1 MYCRIWYVDLL
12 LHFSGDIG
20 SPTVLS
26 SITCSSIRVKSGS
39 PSSIGFR
46 PPPDFRTLPSS
57 AARFPLP
64 RSSPIPFRMVGL
76 ERPLSS
82 TIRWI
87 PPRPSRS
94 ASRPTSQRRCASL
107 RVPRTFRN
115 KPLSCLSLAVLIRPE
130 SHKPF
135 HLVNVILRQPLSCL
149 INVAKLPVP
158 VGVGFP
164 LFVLPV

>member
-39 PSSIGFR
+39 PSSMGFR

-82 TIRWI
+82 PQSKRL
-87 PPRPSRS
+87 PSHQ
-94 ASRPTSQRRCASL
+94 PTPL
-107 RVPRTFRN
+107 RLVKSPQN
-115 KPLSCLSLAVLIRPE
+115 LPE
-130 SHKPF
+130 QA
-135 HLVNVILRQPLSCL
+135 L
-149 INVAKLPVP
+149 
-158 VGVGFP
+158 
-164 LFVLPV
+164 VLPVAGRTHTARIA